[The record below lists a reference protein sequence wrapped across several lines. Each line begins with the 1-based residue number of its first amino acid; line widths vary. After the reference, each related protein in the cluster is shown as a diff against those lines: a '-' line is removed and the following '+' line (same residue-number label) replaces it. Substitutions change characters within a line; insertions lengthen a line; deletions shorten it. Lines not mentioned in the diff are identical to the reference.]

1 MRWDNLRLDEPLD
14 TGDGAD
20 LFTAG
25 RQDRALPLIE
35 RGAVARTFDTPGFR
49 GMTFFEVQARSVV
62 NRVPEASRMPFRWTI
77 NPYRGCQ
84 HACTYC
90 TSGETPVLM
99 ADGRTKPLAE
109 VRIGDEIY
117 GTVRHGFYRRYAL
130 TTVLAHWSTVKP
142 AYRVILED
150 GTQLICSGDHRFLTE
165 RGWKHVTG
173 TECGPLQRPH
183 LTVNNKLMG
192 VGGFAEPPKET
203 AAYRRGYLCGMIRGD
218 GTIGHY
224 PNPDRRYPGRDDYA
238 HQFRL
243 ALADPEGLARTANYL
258 ARVGIGCREF
268 TFAEE
273 SATRRRVTAIR
284 TDKRDEVWTIERMVG
299 WPDNPSADWRKG
311 FLAGIFDAQGS
322 YSGGILR
329 IPNTNPEIIGW
340 TVSSLE
346 SFGFDFALE
355 PRDLS
360 SGIVYIR
367 LRGGLRE
374 ALRFFH
380 TVDPAITR
388 KRTIEDVALKSDA
401 KLRVMAIERL
411 GLDVPMY
418 DITTGTG
425 DFIANG
431 VVSHNCFARNSH
443 TYLDLD
449 AGADFNTRVVVK
461 VNAPGLVRKKMVSPS
476 WAGEHIAMGTNVD
489 CYQRA
494 EGRYQ
499 LMPGI
504 IGALRDAANPFSI
517 LTKGTLILRDIELLA
532 EAAEVT
538 EVGLNVSAGFV
549 DKDLWRSIEPGTPAP
564 GRRLEACAT
573 LNERGLR
580 CGVLMGPVVPFLSD
594 SPGQLD
600 EAVRQIAAAGAR
612 HVMPIVLHLRPGTR
626 EWFFSWLRAQ
636 HPGLVEAY
644 LELYGRGAYTP
655 KAYQNRITG
664 QVRQLAEKYG
674 IGRPRPGSGHGTLPP
689 RSTTARRPTAVLSPQ
704 VLNTSESPKP
714 PEPPAPRRRSPAP
727 PEQLTLL

>member
-1 MRWDNLRLDEPLD
+1 MRWDSLRLDEPPEAEA
-14 TGDGAD
+14 GD
-20 LFTAG
+20 LFTAAG
-25 RQDRALPLIE
+25 QGAVRREGTLPLIE
-35 RGAVARTFDTPGFR
+35 RGAVARTFDTPAFR
-49 GMTFFEVQARSVV
+49 GMTFYEVQARSVV
-62 NRVPEASRMPFRWTI
+62 NRVPEASRMPFRWTV

-84 HACTYC
+84 HACSYC
-90 TSGETPVLM
+90 LSGETPLLM

-109 VRIGDEIY
+109 VRTGDEIY
-117 GTVRHGFYRRYAL
+117 GTVRQGFYRRYAL

-150 GTQLICSGDHRFLTE
+150 GTRLISSGDHRFLTE

-173 TECGPLQRPH
+173 TEYGALQRPH

-224 PNPDRRYPGRDDYA
+224 PGHDYYVRR
-238 HQFRL
+238 FRL
-243 ALADPEGLARTANYL
+243 ALTDPEGLARTADYL
-258 ARVGIGCREF
+258 AR
-268 TFAEE
+268 
-273 SATRRRVTAIR
+273 
-284 TDKRDEVWTIERMVG
+284 DEVGTIEWLIG
-299 WPDNPSADWRKG
+299 WPDNPSADWRMG
-311 FLAGIFDAQGS
+311 FLAGIFDAEGS
-322 YSGGILR
+322 YSGSLR
-329 IPNTNPEIIGW
+329 LPNTDPEIINW
-340 TVSSLE
+340 TTSSLE
-346 SFGFDFALE
+346 SFGFDFAVE
-355 PRDLS
+355 PRNLPN
-360 SGIVYIR
+360 GIIYIR

-388 KRTIEDVALKSDA
+388 KRSIDGVAIKSDA
-401 KLRVMAIERL
+401 KLRIVAIESL

-443 TYLDLD
+443 TYLDMD
-449 AGADFNTRVVVK
+449 AGVDFNTRVVVK
-461 VNAPGLVRKKMVSPS
+461 VNAPELVRKKLASAK
-476 WAGEHIAMGTNVD
+476 WAGEHIAVGMNVD

-504 IGALRDAANPFSI
+504 IGALTAAANPFSI

-532 EAAEVT
+532 AAAEVT
-538 EVGLNVSAGFV
+538 EVGLNVSAGFT

-564 GRRLEACAT
+564 ARRLEACAA
-573 LNERGLR
+573 LNERGLP

-594 SPGQLD
+594 SPAQLD
-600 EAVRQIAAAGAR
+600 ETVRQIAATGAH

-626 EWFFSWLRAQ
+626 EWFFAWLRAQ
-636 HPGLVEAY
+636 HPELVGRY
-644 LELYGRGAYTP
+644 LELYGHGAYAP
-655 KAYQNRITG
+655 KAYQNRIAG
-664 QVRQLAEKYG
+664 QVRELADKYG
-674 IGRPRPGSGHGTLPP
+674 IGRPRPGAGRGAPSRGT
-689 RSTTARRPTAVLSPQ
+689 AQAV
-704 VLNTSESPKP
+704 
-714 PEPPAPRRRSPAP
+714 PAPPSRPAREATAP
-727 PEQLTLL
+727 LRPAARPEQLTLL